1 MKNSTLKNKLLP
13 AWQQTQRQLVR
24 HDMISDRSIKSLLGD
39 GPLTTLGEDLVER
52 LFMVAPKEELL
63 ERSLKLTLLDDDRPG
78 APAFTPPFHFQHNA
92 KTLYL
97 RWLCHRDHNC
107 LRAVVVRGTLNL
119 LQKYEDQF
127 GRSLLQFT
135 IANTKEVVHQ
145 IVSSGLTPVMI
156 RRH

>member
-1 MKNSTLKNKLLP
+1 MREIICDKGEVRMKNSTLKIKLLP
-13 AWQQTQRQLVR
+13 AWQLTQRQLVR
-24 HDMISDRSIKSLLGD
+24 HNMISDRSIKSLLGD

-97 RWLCHRDHNC
+97 WWLCHRDHNC
-107 LRAVVVRGTLNL
+107 LRAVAVTSCKSTRTSLGAPCFNS
-119 LQKYEDQF
+119 
-127 GRSLLQFT
+127 RSLT
-135 IANTKEVVHQ
+135 PRKWSTKSLV
-145 IVSSGLTPVMI
+145 PA
-156 RRH
+156 

>member
-1 MKNSTLKNKLLP
+1 MREIICDKGEVRMKNSTLKIKLLP

-39 GPLTTLGEDLVER
+39 GPLTTLGEDLVEL

-78 APAFTPPFHFQHNA
+78 VPAFTPPFHFQHNA

-97 RWLCHRDHNC
+97 WWLCHRDHNC
-107 LRAVVVRGTLNL
+107 LRAVAVRGTLNL
-119 LQKYEDQF
+119 LQKVR
-127 GRSLLQFT
+127 G
-135 IANTKEVVHQ
+135 
-145 IVSSGLTPVMI
+145 PVWELPASI
-156 RRH
+156 HDR